1 MQVERMLEFVVV
13 GAAPAAVA
21 IPAAEVLNVLAER
34 DFTGTALDLRSL
46 GSASD
51 DASEHVLVVR
61 SSGAPIH
68 LRVRGGLDL
77 LRARAAEVLALPPLV
92 GRVAW
97 MSHLIAPRGVPL
109 VFVLDLARLDESHTV
124 GCPWEAHTVEP
135 ETQQCPT

>member
-1 MQVERMLEFVVV
+1 MAMQAERTLKFVVV

-21 IPAAEVLNVLAER
+21 IPAAAVLNVLAER
-34 DFTGTALDLRSL
+34 DFTGTALDLRVL
-46 GSASD
+46 GAASA
-51 DASEHVLVVR
+51 DASGHVLLVR
-61 SSGAPIH
+61 GTAAPIG

-77 LRARAAEVLALPPLV
+77 LSARAAEVLALPPLV

-135 ETQQCPT
+135 ET

>member
-1 MQVERMLEFVVV
+1 MQAERTLKFVVV

-21 IPAAEVLNVLAER
+21 IPAAAVLNVLAER
-34 DFTGTALDLRSL
+34 DFTGTALDLRAL
-46 GSASD
+46 GAAST
-51 DASEHVLVVR
+51 DAGGHVLLVR
-61 SSGAPIH
+61 ASSAPIG

-77 LRARAAEVLALPPLV
+77 LSVREADVLALPPLV

-135 ETQQCPT
+135 ET